1 MDWQTLFLKV
11 EGRIGRKDYW
21 IGVGILFVVGLVLG
35 NVPIIKMVWPL
46 ASIYFAVC
54 IYGKRLH
61 DIGQSAWM
69 VLLPFGILIGAS
81 ILAAVLGGAALL
93 GASSTGTDQA
103 AVLGG
108 LAGLGIAS
116 LIFFAGALASLGW
129 VIWLGTRDTQAE
141 ENQFGPPRAVP
152 LVTAI

>member
-11 EGRIGRKDYW
+11 EGRMGRKDYW
-21 IGVGILFVVGLVLG
+21 IGVGILFVVGLIAS
-35 NVPIIKMVWPL
+35 NIPILDTLWPL

-54 IYGKRLH
+54 VYGKRLH

-69 VLLPFGILIGAS
+69 QLLPFGIM
-81 ILAAVLGGAALL
+81 ILAIAIAAMLGGAALL
-93 GASSTGTDQA
+93 GAA
-103 AVLGG
+103 ASDSDAAGIG
-108 LAGLGIAS
+108 ALAGLGVAS
-116 LIFFAGALASLGW
+116 LIILAGSLAVLGW
-129 VIWLGTRDTQAE
+129 VIWLGTRETQPE

>member
-11 EGRIGRKDYW
+11 DGRIGRKDYW
-21 IGVGILFVVGLVLG
+21 IGVGILFVAGLVLG
-35 NVPIIKMVWPL
+35 NVPIIKMLWPF

-69 VLLPFGILIGAS
+69 VLLPFGILIVATAVA
-81 ILAAVLGGAALL
+81 IVLGGAAVL
-93 GASSTGTDQA
+93 GAASTDSSA
-103 AVLGG
+103 AGIG
-108 LAGLGIAS
+108 ALAGLGVAS
-116 LIFFAGALASLGW
+116 LIMFAGALASLGW
-129 VIWLGTRDTQAE
+129 VIWLGTRETQAE